1 METRPV
7 PSPLAAPHRS
17 LLALLAPPRC
27 LACRRRGRT
36 PWCATCAASARPQ
49 PPGCPRCAAPR
60 GGVHACWPTDA
71 PIDGTVAAFDYRGE
85 VAVGIATAKLAGAH
99 AGWAGLS
106 APLVARLAAA
116 PPPVDVV
123 TWVTT
128 PPRRVRQRG
137 IDHAAVIAGHVA
149 RGLGLPALALLAAAD
164 RGRRGDAYVA
174 RHVLPGTDVLL
185 VDDIVTTGATAWR
198 AATELRRAGA
208 GAVHLAVLARAGTH
222 ALGGA
227 TGGQGVV
234 DRVRSRR
241 GAAQ

>member
-1 METRPV
+1 M

-27 LACRRRGRT
+27 LACRRRGRI
-36 PWCATCAASARPQ
+36 PWCVTCAASVRPQ

-60 GGVHACWPTDA
+60 SGVHACWPADA

-85 VAVGIATAKLAGAH
+85 VALGIATAKLAGAH

-106 APLVARLAAA
+106 APLVARLAGA

-128 PPRRVRQRG
+128 PAPRVRERG
-137 IDHAAVIAGHVA
+137 IDHAAVIAGAVA
-149 RGLGLPALALLAAAD
+149 RGLGLPVLALLVAVE
-164 RGRRGDAYVA
+164 RGRAGDDYLA
-174 RHVLPGTDVLL
+174 RHPLPGTDVLL

-222 ALGGA
+222 ALGGTTRRQA
-227 TGGQGVV
+227 AVG
-234 DRVRSRR
+234 RARSRPV
-241 GAAQ
+241 GAR

>member
-1 METRPV
+1 METPRSA
-7 PSPLAAPHRS
+7 SPLAAPVRG

-27 LACRRRGRT
+27 LSCRRRGRV
-36 PWCATCAASARPQ
+36 PWCATCATAIRPQ
-49 PPGCPRCAAPR
+49 PRGCPRCAAPR
-60 GGVHACWPTDA
+60 GGVHACWPIDA

-85 VAVGIATAKLAGAH
+85 VAVGIATAKLSGAH

-128 PPRRVRQRG
+128 PAARVRQRG
-137 IDHAAVIAGHVA
+137 IDHAAVIADDVA
-149 RGLGLPALALLAAAD
+149 RGLGLPVLELLAATD

-174 RHVLPGTDVLL
+174 RHPLPGTDVLL

-222 ALGGA
+222 ALGGV
-227 TGGQGVV
+227 TGSHVGPA
-234 DRVRSRR
+234 RARSRR
-241 GAAQ
+241 GGVQ